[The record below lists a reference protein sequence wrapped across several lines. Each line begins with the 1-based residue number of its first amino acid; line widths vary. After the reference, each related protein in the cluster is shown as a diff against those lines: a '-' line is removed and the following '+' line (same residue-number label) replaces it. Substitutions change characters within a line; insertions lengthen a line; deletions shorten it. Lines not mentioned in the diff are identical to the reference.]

1 MRWKLLELEMGFRQA
16 GERGSLGRMLAKS
29 EDRNISQKLFCCLLF
44 WWLIF
49 SLVWYRR
56 HPVVPV
62 PSRDGGWALQGTAL
76 PEKLDLKALTWVLPQ
91 TINVVNLFWVN
102 RSHFCESKWI
112 RGNAGQQWRS
122 TSPAIQ
128 GDLVWVS
135 LSTSV
140 SNYFVSYWNRKIWV

>member
-62 PSRDGGWALQGTAL
+62 PSRDG
-76 PEKLDLKALTWVLPQ
+76 
-91 TINVVNLFWVN
+91 
-102 RSHFCESKWI
+102 R
-112 RGNAGQQWRS
+112 
-122 TSPAIQ
+122 
-128 GDLVWVS
+128 
-135 LSTSV
+135 
-140 SNYFVSYWNRKIWV
+140 